1 LPASAKARRD
11 RFEKPH
17 VAAKLRSDGR
27 DFGLMRLSLFDSAS
41 GPHDGSRWD
50 RGRGYKQFVHY
61 NVVAVAFGQ
70 RIDS

>member
-1 LPASAKARRD
+1 M
-11 RFEKPH
+11 RF
-17 VAAKLRSDGR
+17 
-27 DFGLMRLSLFDSAS
+27 SLFDSAS